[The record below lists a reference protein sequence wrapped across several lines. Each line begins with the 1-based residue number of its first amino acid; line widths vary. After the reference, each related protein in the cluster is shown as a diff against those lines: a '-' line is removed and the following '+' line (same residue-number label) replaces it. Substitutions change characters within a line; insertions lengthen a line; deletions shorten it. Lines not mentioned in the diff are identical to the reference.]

1 LLKADSV
8 HFAYRPDRPVLAGV
22 SAAFAPGRVT
32 AIIGPNGAGKS
43 TLLRLLAGLSKAGSG
58 RVTLGGRD
66 VVSIGPRE
74 LAGRIAYVPQRPTV
88 MFAFTVG
95 QVVRLGRYAVGHN
108 DAAVSR
114 ALESAQA
121 LDLIDEPFGTLS
133 VGQQQR
139 VTLARAIAQLDRT
152 SLADHS
158 DKSNTAGTALIADEP
173 VSAMDPKHAI
183 ASMALLRSVA
193 RRGVSVVVV
202 LHDLTLAS
210 CWADEAVVLN
220 GSGSVVAMGN
230 TDDTLAPSILE
241 RVFETR
247 FVRTPLGGKSDAH
260 AVTPVPALDDIL

>member
-1 LLKADSV
+1 MLKVESV
-8 HFAYRPDRPVLAGV
+8 HFAYRPDRPVLSGV
-22 SAAFAPGRVT
+22 SAAFSPGRVT

-58 RVTLGGRD
+58 RVTLEGRD
-66 VVSIGPRE
+66 VATIGART
-74 LAGRIAYVPQRPTV
+74 LASRIAYVPQRPTV

-95 QVVRLGRYAVGHN
+95 QVVRLGRYAVGC
-108 DAAVSR
+108 DDGAVSR
-114 ALESAQA
+114 ALESVQA
-121 LDLIDEPFGTLS
+121 MELIDEPFGTLS

-139 VTLARAIAQLDRT
+139 VTLARAIAQLDRANGPT
-152 SLADHS
+152 KGS
-158 DKSNTAGTALIADEP
+158 TALVADEP

-210 CWADEAVVLN
+210 CWADQAVVLDQA
-220 GSGSVVAMGN
+220 GSVVAMG
-230 TDDTLAPSILE
+230 TVDDALDPSILE

-247 FVRTPLGGKSDAH
+247 FVRTPLGDKGEPH
-260 AVTPVPALDDIL
+260 ALTPVPALDDIL